1 MRRVPRCESPSPR
14 CVLMLRLSKPSLML
28 MPCSCFCVP
37 FSGPTQSSGSDDSE
51 EEEPSSES
59 VHDQLLRDYHH
70 RNRDAQ
76 DVKLPGLSECRQ
88 GARRG
93 QRRRNKRIKR
103 RKRASEPTEL
113 DKMKIAWHGS
123 KRAWKKNALRNA
135 PSAADRRQHE
145 LSNQRAQSEP
155 LVLPRIGAENQ
166 SGSADRWS
174 GHHPDLTTLRPTRL
188 HRTEQPQAVSSGPAA
203 FTDGKPPARQRKA
216 RRKEQLPSVSRRMP
230 AVRKAQMQRRAVSLG
245 PHAQGPP
252 RGMLGETA
260 SKSEVRAKIRRM
272 QRAEGFLRFSRKPWP
287 VL

>member
-1 MRRVPRCESPSPR
+1 MRRARRCEPPL
-14 CVLMLRLSKPSLML
+14 CAVAVETALDAMLLFLRP
-28 MPCSCFCVP
+28 V
-37 FSGPTQSSGSDDSE
+37 SGPTQSSGSDDSE

-59 VHDQLLRDYHH
+59 VPDLLLRDHHH

-76 DVKLPGLSECRQ
+76 DLKLSGLSEYRR
-88 GARRG
+88 GARPG

-135 PSAADRRQHE
+135 PSADRRQHE

-155 LVLPRIGAENQ
+155 LVLPRIGAEKQ

-188 HRTEQPQAVSSGPAA
+188 QRTEQPQAVSSGPAA
-203 FTDGKPPARQRKA
+203 FADGKPPARQRKA

-230 AVRKAQMQRRAVSLG
+230 AVRKAQMQRPAVPLG

-260 SKSEVRAKIRRM
+260 SKSEVRAKIRRV